1 MPVINIW
8 NLKHLQYLLKIGS
21 EHVHCIDQVTDHWDI
36 SYLWQNKKKRY
47 AKIFDT
53 TQYLLNK
60 RYGIAFIH
68 FVRYYFPLYF
78 PF

>member
-36 SYLWQNKKKRY
+36 SYLWQNKKKDMQ
-47 AKIFDT
+47 K
-53 TQYLLNK
+53 YLIQHNTFSTSVMVLLS
-60 RYGIAFIH
+60 FI
-68 FVRYYFPLYF
+68 L
-78 PF
+78 